1 MRKSLAG
8 FLVTTMLFNEG
19 LLTRRLDESERTE
32 LLFDDCAEGGGLL
45 EISAAEVKTLKSAS
59 VPKASC

>member
-1 MRKSLAG
+1 
-8 FLVTTMLFNEG
+8 MLFNEG